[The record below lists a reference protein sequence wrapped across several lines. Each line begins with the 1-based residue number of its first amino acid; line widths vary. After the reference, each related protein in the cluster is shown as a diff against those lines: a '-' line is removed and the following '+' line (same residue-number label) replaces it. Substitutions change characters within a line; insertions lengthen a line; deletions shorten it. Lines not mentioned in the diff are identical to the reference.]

1 MGLKKVI
8 EEIKKN
14 KSFLITTHINVEG
27 DALGSELALRG
38 LLTYLGKK
46 TLLVNSDDVPEE
58 YKFLPGVRKIKRLN
72 QLKDKAFDVFLV
84 VDCSDLGRCEKVATA
99 VPSDTL
105 IINIDHHISNNKFG
119 HINWIAP
126 YSSSTSEMIY
136 ELYKNMHVPLD
147 RNKALCLYTGILTDT
162 GSFHYS
168 NTTPRCL
175 NIAADLIG
183 YDLEIHKIYNN
194 IYQNIPFSDARILS
208 EIITSMRSDMKGKV
222 VWFSIRKRFFQTR
235 RISIDLAEHVLNFGR
250 LIKEAEVI
258 VLFREYSGVNGR
270 IRVNLRSKT
279 LNVNKIAKIFG
290 GGGHKNASGA
300 IVKGTLKTVKRRVIG
315 KIKEQ
320 LLHHKH

>member
-14 KSFLITTHINVEG
+14 NSFLITTHVNVEG
-27 DALGSELALRG
+27 DALGSELALMG
-38 LLTYLGKK
+38 LLAHLGKK
-46 TLLVNSDDVPEE
+46 TLLINSDDVPEE
-58 YKFLPGVRKIKRLN
+58 YKFLPGIKNIKRLN
-72 QLKDKAFDVFLV
+72 QLKDKAFDAFIV
-84 VDCSDLGRCEKVATA
+84 VDCSDLGRCEKVARA

-105 IINIDHHISNNKFG
+105 IINIDHHISNNNFG
-119 HINWIAP
+119 QINWIKP

-168 NTTPRCL
+168 NTTPRSL

-208 EIITSMRSDMKGKV
+208 EIITRMRSDMRGKV
-222 VWFSIRKRFFQTR
+222 VWFSITKHFFRTRK
-235 RISIDLAEHVLNFGR
+235 ISIDLAEHVLNFGR

-258 VLFREYSGVNGR
+258 VLFREYSAAGGR

-300 IVKGTLKTVKRRVIG
+300 IVEGTLKTVERRVIR
-315 KIKEQ
+315 KIKEW
-320 LLHHKH
+320 LLHRRY